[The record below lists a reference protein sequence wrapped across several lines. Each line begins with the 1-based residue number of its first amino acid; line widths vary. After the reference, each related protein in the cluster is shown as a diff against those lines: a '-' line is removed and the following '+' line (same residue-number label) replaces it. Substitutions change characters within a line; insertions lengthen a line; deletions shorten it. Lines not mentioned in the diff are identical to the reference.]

1 MDTTT
6 IDQLSQHVGRQVGIT
21 GWLYNSRSSG
31 KIAFLIVRDGT
42 GMCQCVVE
50 KSAVPEDVFE
60 RAAGLTQESSLRVE
74 GAVKQEP
81 RAPGGYEIHAVN
93 VQRIAPS
100 VDYPITPKPHGID
113 FLMRNRHLHL
123 RSRRPWAIM
132 RIRHTVIHAIRRFF
146 DGRGFIL
153 VDTPILTPS
162 AGEGASTLFEVDYF
176 GEPVYLAQTG
186 QLYSEATIMA
196 HRRVYC
202 FGPTFRA
209 EKSKTRRHL
218 TEFWMVEPEI
228 AFIDLDELMA
238 LAEDFVCAIVEAVL
252 ADRREELKMLERDT
266 APLETLKR
274 PFARISY
281 SQAVD
286 MLRGPVAQ
294 EFLTAELQRLQE
306 RMSQMQADIRK
317 LEGELANA
325 RKPHQQDTLTR
336 RIQEIREELADVQEQ
351 AQHIPEH
358 MEIVKGFR
366 WGDDLGGADETVI
379 SRTHDRPVFVHH
391 YPREAKAFY
400 MKLEPQDQGKT
411 VRNFDL
417 LAPEGYGEIIG
428 GSMRE
433 DDLDA
438 LLGRIREMGMNP
450 EHYAWYLDL
459 RQYGSVPHGGFGLGV
474 ERTVAWVCGL
484 RHIRE
489 TIPFPRMLG
498 KVYP

>member
-6 IDQLSQHVGRQVGIT
+6 IDRLSQYAGQQVGIT

-42 GMCQCVVE
+42 GTCQCVVE
-50 KSAVPEDVFE
+50 KSSVDEGAFE
-60 RAAGLTQESSLRVE
+60 RAKGLTQESSLRVE
-74 GAVKQEP
+74 GTVREEP
-81 RAPGGYEIHAVN
+81 RAPGGCELHATD
-93 VQRIAPS
+93 VQLIAS
-100 VDYPITPKPHGID
+100 SLDYPITPKAHGID

-132 RIRHTVIHAIRRFF
+132 RIRHSVISAVRRFF
-146 DGRGFIL
+146 DSRGFIL
-153 VDTPILTPS
+153 LDTPILTPS

-186 QLYSEATIMA
+186 QLYSEAAIMA

-228 AFIDLDELMA
+228 AFISLDELMG
-238 LAEDFVCAIVEAVL
+238 LAEEFVSAIVEAVL
-252 ADRREELKMLERDT
+252 ADRKEELKTLERDT
-266 APLETLKR
+266 APLESLRR

-294 EFLTAELQRLQE
+294 EFLKAEMGRLQAGAG
-306 RMSQMQADIRK
+306 QMQANITR
-317 LEGELANA
+317 LEGELAAA
-325 RKPHQQDTLTR
+325 RKPHQQDMLSR
-336 RIQEIREELADVQEQ
+336 QIQEVRDELSDVQEQ
-351 AQHIPEH
+351 LQHIPEH
-358 MEIVKGFR
+358 MEIVQGFR

-400 MKLEPQDQGKT
+400 MKLEPRDQGRT

-433 DDLDA
+433 DDLDTLA
-438 LLGRIREMGMNP
+438 GRIRELGMDP
-450 EHYAWYLDL
+450 DHYAWYLDL
-459 RQYGSVPHGGFGLGV
+459 RKYGSVPHGGFGLGI
-474 ERTVAWVCGL
+474 ERTVAWICGL
-484 RHIRE
+484 KHIRE